1 MYVQPQ
7 KLAQFCRYSIAI
19 HSSYSPLLQI
29 FQVQLPHQ
37 GGTHG
42 AVEPTA
48 RALRFLGPAVWITGR
63 RRSQGA
69 QREKMQM
76 LEKDAGKLG

>member
-37 GGTHG
+37 GRTHG
-42 AVEPTA
+42 AGPA
-48 RALRFLGPAVWITGR
+48 FLGP
-63 RRSQGA
+63 RSVDHGA
-69 QREKMQM
+69 PKVAGGAEG
-76 LEKDAGKLG
+76 EDADAGERCGEARLKG

>member
-42 AVEPTA
+42 AGPA
-48 RALRFLGPAVWITGR
+48 FLGPSSVDH
-63 RRSQGA
+63 GA
-69 QREKMQM
+69 PKVAGGAEG
-76 LEKDAGKLG
+76 EDADAGERCGEARLKG